1 MSERFALGV
10 CLYGKTKPMK
20 NMKRPF
26 ILILIALL
34 PMVSTVSTAQ
44 SKSFDKYEIRA
55 GTDVYKWLLATNE
68 TSYRDLG
75 WAVDAAYHWGLE
87 STYDLALSFSLQGGR
102 RRHHSAYNLDFINPS
117 LIMSAYRNIPL
128 GTKSKIYAGI
138 GAGTSM
144 LFERE
149 LFADDFKS
157 ATGVILS
164 PQAGLQIGRHLRVG
178 VDLRYIHNFGIKGF
192 EERSQR
198 GGFFDHEFSS
208 KGIRLGWVF

>member
-1 MSERFALGV
+1 
-10 CLYGKTKPMK
+10 MK

-128 GTKSKIYAGI
+128 GTNRRSMPASVPGHRCCSRESYLQMTSKVQPESFSRLRLDY
-138 GAGTSM
+138 
-144 LFERE
+144 R
-149 LFADDFKS
+149 S
-157 ATGVILS
+157 AVI
-164 PQAGLQIGRHLRVG
+164 
-178 VDLRYIHNFGIKGF
+178 
-192 EERSQR
+192 
-198 GGFFDHEFSS
+198 
-208 KGIRLGWVF
+208 